1 MPRLDPIN
9 IDAKNIKVQTGVVS
23 ATHGAVSANVRSG
36 THQLLNVTL
45 GVSSEKKAQPVVATV
60 GTQKSSPPSSSV
72 MQAKEDKNTREISGR
87 NLKLNDIKH
96 SGSIVINAVGKS
108 FSGGDIVSEEGDVSL
123 TFNCQYRP

>member
-45 GVSSEKKAQPVVATV
+45 GVSSEKKEQPVATE
-60 GTQKSSPPSSSV
+60 GTQKSSQPSSSV
-72 MQAKEDKNTREISGR
+72 MQAKEDENARKISGR

-96 SGSIVINAVGKS
+96 SGSIVINATGKN
-108 FSGGDIVSEEGDVSL
+108 FSGGDIVSEEGDVCL